1 MLSSDFFDLNLSD
14 KDIAPLA
21 DPTILHSVQESLK
34 KKLRESKYRSLQF
47 NVLLTEHAFVYAMV
61 LSKYGR
67 YNYLVSS
74 QIVSK

>member
-1 MLSSDFFDLNLSD
+1 MLSSDFFDTYLSD
-14 KDIAPLA
+14 KDIAPPA
-21 DPTILHSVQESLK
+21 ESTIFHSLQESLK
-34 KKLRESKYRSLQF
+34 KKSKESKYPSLQC

-67 YNYLVSS
+67 YNYLASS